1 MALGIYANQ
10 SVIVKTD
17 VLFAALPAP
26 PPENPWNGTH
36 AWMAFVRPPIIAGA
50 PIAGAF
56 WNKSVSML
64 VHVSL
69 LIAAAGLLLLA
80 VNVGAG
86 SGRSSL

>member
-1 MALGIYANQ
+1 M
-10 SVIVKTD
+10 KTNGS
-17 VLFAALPAP
+17 FAALPKV
-26 PPENPWNGTH
+26 WT
-36 AWMAFVRPPIIAGA
+36 AWFACMVWIPIMAGA
-50 PIAGAF
+50 PLAGAF

>member
-1 MALGIYANQ
+1 
-10 SVIVKTD
+10 
-17 VLFAALPAP
+17 
-26 PPENPWNGTH
+26 
-36 AWMAFVRPPIIAGA
+36 MAFVRPPIIAGA

-56 WNKSVSML
+56 WNKSVPML

>member
-1 MALGIYANQ
+1 MLNVQ
-10 SVIVKTD
+10 TD
-17 VLFAALPAP
+17 VSFGALPAMKN
-26 PPENPWNGTH
+26 PENPLKP
-36 AWMAFVRPPIIAGA
+36 AWFAFVWLPIITGA
-50 PIAGAF
+50 PVAGAF